1 MTSVA
6 CDSVQGAK
14 CAAQAGAD
22 NSGFKVMCD
31 ITPDMIRAG
40 VVALK
45 ERRFGD
51 TVEDI
56 VEDVFIAMLSESS
69 LNLNI

>member
-1 MTSVA
+1 MTSA
-6 CDSVQGAK
+6 SCDRVQGVK
-14 CAAQAGAD
+14 CAGQAGTD
-22 NSGFKVMCD
+22 HSEFKIMCD

-69 LNLNI
+69 LNLNM